1 MRCRPGAPPGRR
13 SLRTL
18 ISVALA
24 SAVLASTAA
33 LVAGCSSAVRHPAAR
48 QAVRLPPS
56 PRYYVSLGDSL
67 SQGVQPTAFGQSVP
81 TSDGYAN
88 KLYSVL
94 RTRQPGWHLVK
105 LGCSGETTATMIHGG
120 ICTYG
125 AGSQLAEAERFLR
138 EHRGHIGLITIDIG
152 ANDPNSCVIGAVQ
165 ASKIVSCV
173 DGSVGKTTAD
183 LHTIMGGLRAAAGR
197 TVPIIAM
204 NYYVPELAGWL
215 DGFTGQEIA
224 ALIERLVV
232 GYNKILD
239 GIYAQY
245 GARVAN
251 VFGAFHSSDFADKVN
266 LPGYGVLPRNV
277 ATVCE
282 WTWACARWPQ
292 GPNEHANNL
301 GYGVMALAFLLAD
314 PQL

>member
-1 MRCRPGAPPGRR
+1 MRCCPGAPPARR
-13 SLRTL
+13 SLRRL
-18 ISVALA
+18 ISVAVA
-24 SAVLASTAA
+24 SAVLASAGA
-33 LVAGCSSAVRHPAAR
+33 LIAGCSSASQHPAR
-48 QAVRLPPS
+48 QAAQLPPS

-67 SQGVQPTAFGQSVP
+67 SQGVQPTAFGQSEP
-81 TSDGYAN
+81 TSSGYAN

-94 RTRQPGWHLVK
+94 RARQPGWQLVK
-105 LGCSGETTATMIHGG
+105 LGCSGETTETMIHGG
-120 ICTYG
+120 ICQYG

-165 ASKIVSCV
+165 ASKIINCV

-183 LHTIMGGLRAAAGR
+183 LHTIMGGLRTASGQ

-239 GIYAQY
+239 RIYEQY
-245 GARVAN
+245 GAHVAN
-251 VFGAFHSSDFADKVN
+251 VFGAFHSSDFADKV
-266 LPGYGVLPRNV
+266 
-277 ATVCE
+277 
-282 WTWACARWPQ
+282 
-292 GPNEHANNL
+292 
-301 GYGVMALAFLLAD
+301 
-314 PQL
+314 

>member
-1 MRCRPGAPPGRR
+1 MLN
-13 SLRTL
+13 LRAL
-18 ISVALA
+18 IEVTVA
-24 SAVLASTAA
+24 SAVLACTGA
-33 LVAGCSSAVRHPAAR
+33 LLAGCSSAAQHDSRPANP
-48 QAVRLPPS
+48 LPPS

-67 SQGVQPTAFGQSVP
+67 SQGVQPNAFGQSEP
-81 TSDGYAN
+81 TSGGYAN

-94 RTRQPGWHLVK
+94 QTRQRGWHLVK
-105 LGCSGETTATMIHGG
+105 LGCSGETTETMIHGG

-125 AGSQLAEAERFLR
+125 AGSQLAQAERFLR

-152 ANDPNSCVIGAVQ
+152 ANDPNSCVIGDVQ
-165 ASKIVSCV
+165 ASKIISCM

-183 LHTIMGGLRAAAGR
+183 LHTIMRRLRAAAGR

-224 ALIERLVV
+224 ALTERLVV

-239 GIYAQY
+239 RIYQQY

-251 VFGAFHSSDFADKVN
+251 VFGAFHSADFADKVTV
-266 LPGYGVLPRNV
+266 PGIGVLPRNV

-292 GPNEHANNL
+292 GPNEHANNV

>member
-1 MRCRPGAPPGRR
+1 MRNLRR
-13 SLRTL
+13 L
-18 ISVALA
+18 IGMTVA
-24 SAVLASTAA
+24 SAVLASAGA
-33 LVAGCSSAVRHPAAR
+33 LLAGCSSSAQHPSA
-48 QAVRLPPS
+48 QTTPLPPG

-67 SQGVQPTAFGQSVP
+67 SQGVQPNAFGQSQL
-81 TSDGYAN
+81 TADGYAN

-94 RTRQPGWHLVK
+94 TTRQPGWHLVK
-105 LGCSGETTATMIHGG
+105 LGCSGETTETMIHGG
-120 ICTYG
+120 ICKYS
-125 AGSQLAEAERFLR
+125 AGSQLTQAERVLR
-138 EHRGHIGLITIDIG
+138 EHRGHVGLITIDIG
-152 ANDPNSCVIGAVQ
+152 ANDPNSCVIGAQ
-165 ASKIVSCV
+165 ASKIMRCMDTSI
-173 DGSVGKTTAD
+173 GQTTAD
-183 LHTIMGGLRAAAGR
+183 LHTIMGGLRAASGR
-197 TVPIIAM
+197 NVPIIAM

-224 ALIERLVV
+224 ALTERLVV

-239 GIYAQY
+239 RIYQHY

-266 LPGYGVLPRNV
+266 VSGYGVLPRNV

-292 GPNEHANNL
+292 GPNEHANSL

-314 PQL
+314 PKL

>member
-1 MRCRPGAPPGRR
+1 MRN
-13 SLRTL
+13 LRTL
-18 ISVALA
+18 IVVTVA
-24 SAVLASTAA
+24 SAVA
-33 LVAGCSSAVRHPAAR
+33 LLAGCSSAPHHAAGHPTP
-48 QAVRLPPS
+48 LPPG

-67 SQGVQPTAFGQSVP
+67 SQGVQPNAFGESEP
-81 TSDGYAN
+81 TSGGYAN

-94 RTRQPGWHLVK
+94 QTRQADWHLVK
-105 LGCSGETTATMIHGG
+105 LGCSGETTETMIHGG
-120 ICTYG
+120 ICRYG
-125 AGSQLAEAERFLR
+125 AGSQLAQAERFLR
-138 EHRGHIGLITIDIG
+138 QHRGHVGLITIDIG
-152 ANDPNSCVIGAVQ
+152 ANDPNSCVIGAQ
-165 ASKIVSCV
+165 ASKIMSCM
-173 DGSVGKTTAD
+173 DLSIGKTTDD
-183 LHTIMGGLRAAAGR
+183 LRTIMSGLRAATGR
-197 TVPIIAM
+197 AVPIIAM

-224 ALIERLVV
+224 ALTERLVV

-239 GIYAQY
+239 RIYAHY

-251 VFGAFHSSDFADKVN
+251 VFGAFHSSDFADKVKV
-266 LPGYGVLPRNV
+266 PGLGVLPRNV

>member
-1 MRCRPGAPPGRR
+1 M
-13 SLRTL
+13 
-18 ISVALA
+18 LA
-24 SAVLASTAA
+24 SAGA
-33 LVAGCSSAVRHPAAR
+33 LVAGCSSAAKHPSG
-48 QAVRLPPS
+48 QAPALPPS

-67 SQGVQPTAFGQSVP
+67 SQGVQPTVYGQSQP

-94 RTRQPGWHLVK
+94 RTRQPGWHLIK
-105 LGCSGETTATMIHGG
+105 LGCSGETTETMIHGG

-125 AGSQLAEAERFLR
+125 AGSQLAQAERFLR

-152 ANDPNSCVIGAVQ
+152 ANDPNSCVLGGQ
-165 ASKIVSCV
+165 FSKLMSCV
-173 DGSVGKTTAD
+173 GGSIDRTTAD
-183 LHTIMGGLRAAAGR
+183 LHTIMGGIRAAAGR
-197 TVPIIAM
+197 TAPIIAM
-204 NYYVPELAGWL
+204 NYYVPELSGWL

-224 ALIERLVV
+224 ALVERLVV
-232 GYNKILD
+232 GYNKLLG
-239 GIYAQY
+239 GIYQRY

-266 LPGYGVLPRNV
+266 VPGYGVLPRNV

>member
-1 MRCRPGAPPGRR
+1 
-13 SLRTL
+13 
-18 ISVALA
+18 
-24 SAVLASTAA
+24 VLASVGA
-33 LVAGCSSAVRHPAAR
+33 LAAGCSSAAQHPVRQPV
-48 QAVRLPPS
+48 QLPPS

-67 SQGVQPTAFGQSVP
+67 SQGVQPSEFGQSEP
-81 TSDGYAN
+81 TSSGYPDR
-88 KLYSVL
+88 LYSVL
-94 RTRQPGWHLVK
+94 RARQPGWHLVK
-105 LGCSGETTATMIHGG
+105 LGCSGETTQTMIRGG
-120 ICTYG
+120 ICKYG

-138 EHRGHIGLITIDIG
+138 GHRGHIGLITIDIG
-152 ANDPNSCVIGAVQ
+152 ANDPNSCVIGNVPF
-165 ASKIVSCV
+165 SKIMSCM
-173 DGSVGKTTAD
+173 GSTIDRTTAD
-183 LHTIMGGLRAAAGR
+183 LHTILRGLRADAGR
-197 TVPIIAM
+197 KVPIIAM

-224 ALIERLVV
+224 ALTERLVV
-232 GYNKILD
+232 GYNKLLD
-239 GIYAQY
+239 GIYRQY

-251 VFGAFHSSDFADKVN
+251 VFAAFHSSDFADKVRVT
-266 LPGYGVLPRNV
+266 GYGVLPRNV